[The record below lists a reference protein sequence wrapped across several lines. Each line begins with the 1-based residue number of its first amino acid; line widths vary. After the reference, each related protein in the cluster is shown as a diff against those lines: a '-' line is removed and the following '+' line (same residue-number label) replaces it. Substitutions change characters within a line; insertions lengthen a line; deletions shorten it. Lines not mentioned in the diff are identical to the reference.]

1 MNKKQLTGNAK
12 NRRQHEITDVL
23 LSFYDTIDNEFRLF
37 KEDDNNNNNN
47 NNSHFN
53 SIFKHKI
60 ENIRTTSDKTLTS
73 KLVSRLENIPY
84 IPSSIVTYIKEKI
97 TYVLS
102 YSFRIDELRSAKVN
116 FIIF

>member
-37 KEDDNNNNNN
+37 KEDDNNNN
-47 NNSHFN
+47 SHFN

-60 ENIRTTSDKTLTS
+60 EKSAGRFWCYYSS
-73 KLVSRLENIPY
+73 FIPLFILFY
-84 IPSSIVTYIKEKI
+84 
-97 TYVLS
+97 
-102 YSFRIDELRSAKVN
+102 AK
-116 FIIF
+116 FFLQ